1 MGDAPPSNAARRSAR
16 AVRTDLVRQHHV
28 GLVAQLPAP
37 LHAAVLLRP
46 TRGRTCTRPR
56 LRPPHTREHTHTEQ
70 QSWRSESSCGC
81 LTRPNSVL
89 NTGLVTVGVCAV
101 QPTNKT
107 KHNAHNL
114 EHRAHKHSRQE
125 GARAKL
131 PHAEQWCQRPQRRR
145 ATLHQRGKT
154 VVAPHLSQ
162 LRATDTQALR
172 RGSSATPTHKLERG
186 WGRSD
191 GLLTQKRRKASGLP
205 AWVRLMGRRFLR
217 DSDSLRQHDA
227 CVRAGAQA
235 GRQAGRC
242 RRRGGQGLS
251 AAGMLGTGMVGLGE
265 RWWRAA
271 TAAVIGTEDEMNRI
285 VRESQS
291 LNRFLSC
298 NYHRPSAGRTSRPT
312 RLNSAAMAKLV
323 RYEPSVITREP
334 TCGVQP
340 THGQP
345 RRRRRHARLS
355 AAGSNDRCQDTAGNT
370 AAAWQ
375 RQPHCGGLPAAQWC
389 GPRWP
394 PEP

>member
-1 MGDAPPSNAARRSAR
+1 MGDAPPSSAARRSAR

-46 TRGRTCTRPR
+46 ARGRTCTRPR

-172 RGSSATPTHKLERG
+172 RDLQPHRPTNSSGDGVAATASLPRSAGRPAGCQPGSGSWGGASCATATL
-186 WGRSD
+186 
-191 GLLTQKRRKASGLP
+191 SGSTTP
-205 AWVRLMGRRFLR
+205 A
-217 DSDSLRQHDA
+217 
-227 CVRAGAQA
+227 CAQA
-235 GRQAGRC
+235 RRQAGRRAGAGGAVGRVC
-242 RRRGGQGLS
+242 QPPACSARG
-251 AAGMLGTGMVGLGE
+251 
-265 RWWRAA
+265 WW
-271 TAAVIGTEDEMNRI
+271 
-285 VRESQS
+285 
-291 LNRFLSC
+291 
-298 NYHRPSAGRTSRPT
+298 
-312 RLNSAAMAKLV
+312 
-323 RYEPSVITREP
+323 
-334 TCGVQP
+334 
-340 THGQP
+340 
-345 RRRRRHARLS
+345 
-355 AAGSNDRCQDTAGNT
+355 GSGKDG
-370 AAAWQ
+370 
-375 RQPHCGGLPAAQWC
+375 GGLP
-389 GPRWP
+389 P
-394 PEP
+394 PP